1 MQPNVHR
8 TRLCS
13 VCCSRKQ
20 LWRKR
25 QGLLRASSACP
36 AAFIHNIIF
45 KSRRACCRRGRA
57 RHKTKRVC
65 LIRQERFYIIR
76 KRILS
81 FSERGSGETLFTKRV
96 SPDKHFSEKIIN
108 ALVSFSGKGQ
118 GKTALYKEGFSLE
131 NFSEENYKKDFKF
144 LGKGFGENPLF
155 KEGSP
160 RRTLPE
166 KIINAKKL

>member
-1 MQPNVHR
+1 M
-8 TRLCS
+8 LF
-13 VCCSRKQ
+13 RK
-20 LWRKR
+20 
-25 QGLLRASSACP
+25 P
-36 AAFIHNIIF
+36 
-45 KSRRACCRRGRA
+45 RRAR
-57 RHKTKRVC
+57 KIPKRVC

-131 NFSEENYKKDFKF
+131 NFSEENYRKDFSVSRKGVRGEPSFQRGFSPTNTSRKNYKCVFKF
-144 LGKGFGENPLF
+144 LGKAGRGAETPLCRKRGF
-155 KEGSP
+155 
-160 RRTLPE
+160 RPE
-166 KIINAKKL
+166 VKGL